1 MKQNTVLILGGYGNA
16 GLEIA
21 RLLASQSR
29 CRMILAGRN
38 GDRARNAAAQLNAE
52 SKTTCI
58 SGLEVDAASRS
69 SLLKAFQGVDIVLVA
84 AATIA
89 YTRTVAEAALEAGI
103 DYFDIQI
110 STPAKRLALEALRER
125 IIQAGR
131 CFITDGGFRPG
142 IPAAMVRYAAGQI
155 AGLESAPVAS
165 VFQVDW
171 KERQLAAP
179 TSVEFVDE
187 LKHFDQ
193 TFFKDGVWTKG
204 NMRDLTPVDF
214 GAPFGLKYCMP
225 MYLNEFQPLP
235 GLIPTLKQTGLYSAG
250 FGGLMDTVILPTA
263 MGLLAVF
270 PDQSAKLVASL
281 LEWGMTHTTRPP
293 YGAVLQMKAQGP
305 GRLLSMTVA
314 HADPYFL
321 TAAPATAC
329 LLQYMEG
336 GFTEPGL
343 WRQATL
349 VEPVRFFDDLARMGV
364 QVDREFSS

>member
-1 MKQNTVLILGGYGNA
+1 MMKKNPVLILGGYGNA

-89 YTRTVAEAALEAGI
+89 YTRTVAEAALKAGI

-171 KERQLAAP
+171 KERHLAAP
-179 TSVEFVDE
+179 TTVEFVDE
-187 LKHFDQ
+187 LKHFD
-193 TFFKDGVWTKG
+193 
-204 NMRDLTPVDF
+204 
-214 GAPFGLKYCMP
+214 
-225 MYLNEFQPLP
+225 
-235 GLIPTLKQTGLYSAG
+235 
-250 FGGLMDTVILPTA
+250 
-263 MGLLAVF
+263 
-270 PDQSAKLVASL
+270 
-281 LEWGMTHTTRPP
+281 
-293 YGAVLQMKAQGP
+293 
-305 GRLLSMTVA
+305 
-314 HADPYFL
+314 
-321 TAAPATAC
+321 
-329 LLQYMEG
+329 
-336 GFTEPGL
+336 
-343 WRQATL
+343 
-349 VEPVRFFDDLARMGV
+349 
-364 QVDREFSS
+364 